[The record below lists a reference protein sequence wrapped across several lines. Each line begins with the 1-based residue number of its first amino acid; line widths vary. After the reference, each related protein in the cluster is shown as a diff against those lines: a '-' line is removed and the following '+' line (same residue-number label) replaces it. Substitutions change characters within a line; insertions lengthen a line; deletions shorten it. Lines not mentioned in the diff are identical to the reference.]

1 MKKTKVAI
9 LIGSSSDLP
18 LAKEGIE
25 VLRKLNIPFDL
36 HLLSAHRTP
45 QAVLSYVKSA
55 PKKGI
60 RVFIVGAGMAAHL
73 GGIVA
78 AHTLYPVI
86 GVPVDGAL
94 DGLDALLSTVQM
106 PKGVPVATVTIGKTG
121 FINASLLAAE
131 ILALSDVR
139 LFRNLKKFRQE
150 MTKGILEADKKIDRT
165 MP

>member
-73 GGIVA
+73 GGVVA
-78 AHTLYPVI
+78 AHTLHPVI

-139 LFRNLKKFRQE
+139 LFRSLKKFRQE
-150 MTKGILEADKKIDRT
+150 MTKGVLEADKKIDRT